1 MIIKTKS
8 DRWGNHIHCRVF
20 VGPDSR
26 HLALSG
32 TLVFD
37 PDQWELVRGI
47 STDIPGVM
55 VFSEGYLTMGKDG
68 ELIES

>member
-8 DRWGNHIHCRVF
+8 DRRGNHIHCRIF
-20 VGPDSR
+20 VGPDLG

-37 PDQWELVRGI
+37 PDQWDLVRGVRR
-47 STDIPGVM
+47 DIPGVT
-55 VFSEGYLTMGKDG
+55 VFSEGYVTGDKEEDT
-68 ELIES
+68 